1 MNIYGAIT
9 EYLAQPRINTLY
21 VLSMPK
27 YYAIKHVSTLKW
39 QILNLQ
45 KKKKE
50 RY

>member
-9 EYLAQPRINTLY
+9 EYLAQPRINILY

-27 YYAIKHVSTLKW
+27 YAIKHVSTLKW

-45 KKKKE
+45 KKK